1 MLFDD
6 FVFIQKLLVSIL
18 VGYLLGSV
26 PFAHLAAR
34 HKGIDIFNTG
44 SRRAGTANVFW
55 NISRRTGVVV
65 LAADVAKGS
74 LTVIIAGM
82 LNIQGPLV
90 LLAGGAAVVGH
101 WNSIFTG
108 FRGGD
113 GMATLMGV
121 TLTLVPALAL
131 LGVVV
136 GLIAVLLCW
145 RSPLRSALGIAL
157 CFATL
162 LGLSLYF
169 QTQQLDLVLGLAVLA
184 MLVLSH
190 NLLIH
195 RHPSEISSGDELGLD
210 LDLDCDDETNSD
222 LGPTASENR

>member
-1 MLFDD
+1 MLFDEFL
-6 FVFIQKLLVSIL
+6 FVQKLLASIL

-34 HKGIDIFNTG
+34 LKGVDIFNTG

-55 NISRRTGVVV
+55 NVSRRTGTVV

-74 LTVIIAGM
+74 LSIIIAGL

-90 LLAGGAAVVGH
+90 LLAGAAAVVGH
-101 WNSIFTG
+101 WNSVFTG

-121 TLTLVPALAL
+121 TLTLVPALTL
-131 LGVVV
+131 LGIIV
-136 GLIAVLLCW
+136 GLITVLLFW
-145 RSPLRSALGIAL
+145 RSPLRSAGGIAS
-157 CFATL
+157 CFTAL

-169 QTQQLDLVLGLAVLA
+169 QAELELVLGLVVLA
-184 MLVLSH
+184 ALVLSH
-190 NLLIH
+190 NLLIN
-195 RHPSEISSGDELGLD
+195 RHLPGNPSPEEIVLDIHLDSDE
-210 LDLDCDDETNSD
+210 ETNSD

>member
-1 MLFDD
+1 MLFDELL
-6 FVFIQKLLVSIL
+6 FIQRLLASIL

-34 HKGIDIFNTG
+34 LKGVDIFNTG

-55 NISRRTGVVV
+55 NVSRRIGAVV

-74 LTVIIAGM
+74 LTVIIAGL

-90 LLAGGAAVVGH
+90 LLAGAAVVVGH

-131 LGVVV
+131 LGIII
-136 GLIAVLLCW
+136 GLITVLLFW
-145 RSPLRSALGIAL
+145 RSPLRSAGGIAS
-157 CFATL
+157 CFIAL

-169 QTQQLDLVLGLAVLA
+169 RIELDLVFGLVILA
-184 MLVLSH
+184 ALVLSH
-190 NLLIH
+190 NLLIT
-195 RHPSEISSGDELGLD
+195 RRLAGCSSSDEIGLD
-210 LDLDCDDETNSD
+210 IDLESDKETNSD
-222 LGPTASENR
+222 LGPTAPENR

>member
-1 MLFDD
+1 MALDEFL
-6 FVFIQKLLVSIL
+6 FIQKLLVSIL

-65 LAADVAKGS
+65 LASDVAKGS
-74 LTVIIAGM
+74 LSVIIAGM

-90 LLAGGAAVVGH
+90 LLAGGAAIVGH
-101 WNSIFTG
+101 WNSVFTG

-121 TLTLVPALAL
+121 TLTLAPALAL

-136 GLIAVLLCW
+136 GLIAVLLFW
-145 RSPLRSALGIAL
+145 RSPLRSASGIAL

-169 QTQQLDLVLGLAVLA
+169 QVQQLDLVLGLTVLA

-195 RHPSEISSGDELGLD
+195 RRPSGLSSGDELGLD
-210 LDLDCDDETNSD
+210 LDLDCDDEASSD

>member
-1 MLFDD
+1 MLFDE
-6 FVFIQKLLVSIL
+6 FLFIQKLLASIL

-34 HKGIDIFNTG
+34 HKGVDIFNTG

-55 NISRRTGVVV
+55 NVSRRTGAMV

-74 LTVIIAGM
+74 LSVIIAGL

-90 LLAGGAAVVGH
+90 LLAGAAAVVGH
-101 WNSIFTG
+101 WNSVFTG

-121 TLTLVPALAL
+121 TLTLAPALAL
-131 LGVVV
+131 LGIIA
-136 GLIAVLLCW
+136 GLITVLLFW
-145 RSPLRSALGIAL
+145 RSPLRSAWGIAL
-157 CFATL
+157 CFTTL
-162 LGLSLYF
+162 LGLGLYF
-169 QTQQLDLVLGLAVLA
+169 QVPQLNLVLGLVILA

-190 NLLIH
+190 NLLVH
-195 RHPSEISSGDELGLD
+195 RGLAEGPSSEEIGLD
-210 LDLDCDDETNSD
+210 IDLDSDDETNSD
-222 LGPTASENR
+222 LGPTAPENR